1 VKLYHISETPDITE
15 FIPRSSSR
23 KKNKNL
29 VWAISE
35 DKLPNYL
42 LPRDC
47 PRVTFFPKQN
57 SAPPDIKRLIGRS
70 KTKAV
75 IAIEKKWVPIIKK
88 TTLYKYEFN
97 SKDFVLEDECA
108 GYYVS
113 EKIQRPISVTTIN
126 NILSDLSKYKIELR
140 IISSLWK
147 IREVVIKS
155 TLDFSIIKMQNATPP
170 EDGIENYFPL
180 PKDTM

>member
-1 VKLYHISETPDITE
+1 MRLYHISETPDIKE
-15 FIPRSSSR
+15 FIPKPSPR
-23 KKNKNL
+23 KKDVNL

-57 SAPPDIKRLIGRS
+57 SDPADIKRLIGCS
-70 KTKAV
+70 DVTVV
-75 IAIEKKWVPIIKK
+75 IAIEKKWIPIIKE
-88 TTLYKYEFN
+88 TVIYKYEFN
-97 SKDFVLEDECA
+97 SRDFTLEDEYA

-113 EKIQRPISVTTIN
+113 EKTQKPISVTAIK
-126 NILSDLSKYKIELR
+126 NILDELLKYNIELR
-140 IISSLWK
+140 ILPSLWK
-147 IREVVIKS
+147 IREEVIKS
-155 TLDFSIIKMQNATPP
+155 SLGFSIIRMRNATPP

-180 PKDTM
+180 PKDII

>member
-1 VKLYHISETPDITE
+1 MRLYHISETPDIKE

-23 KKNKNL
+23 KKDKVL

-47 PRVTFFPKQN
+47 PRVAFFPKQD
-57 SAPPDIKRLIGRS
+57 SAPADIRRLIGRS
-70 KTKAV
+70 NVMAV
-75 IAIEKKWVPIIKK
+75 IAIEKKWIPIIKK
-88 TTLYKYEFN
+88 TVIYKYEFN
-97 SKDFVLEDECA
+97 LKDFVLEDKCA

-113 EKIQRPISVTTIN
+113 EKPQKPISVTIIN
-126 NILSDLSKYKIELR
+126 NILDELFKYNIELKVLP
-140 IISSLWK
+140 SLWK
-147 IREVVIKS
+147 IREEVIKS
-155 TLDFSIIKMQNATPP
+155 SLDFSIIRMQNATPP

-180 PKDTM
+180 PENTI